1 MRVKK
6 RINDKMLN
14 ISINADCALVMIP
27 HEDDELL
34 VAGNLICHLIEND
47 IDTYVV
53 FATNGDWHVPASKRF
68 KEALRSLAILGVRKE
83 NIFFLGYG
91 DSLNSNK
98 KDHLYYFDDSCTKSY
113 AGYERTYGTSYKQ
126 DYSYLKNGIH
136 HEYNRKCFEND
147 IYDVITDLEPQ
158 VIVCCDYDE
167 HADHRAL
174 SICFDVVINRVLKER
189 DDYKPIVLKRFA
201 YCLAYFAEDDYFN
214 INCMATMRP
223 VVGAINKY
231 NFDMID
237 SFHRMWG
244 ERLRIPTETTNEKVC
259 RAITKHKSQHLYARI
274 GRIINSDEVF
284 WMYRTDNIAL
294 KADMS
299 VSTGDSIYLN
309 DGMYYVIDDID
320 TTVSTFNKYLWKPA
334 VNDQV
339 PNICLKWNHL
349 VRIGKVRLFPGFSQN
364 IYNCKILI
372 HSSGRKIYEFNHLPI
387 RGNALECCFDKF
399 VICDEITIEFSG
411 VDSYFPGISEIE
423 VFEESENENK
433 FIEPYIMFEVNG
445 CISSTYYSDKKQ
457 KNYKINIYSYGI
469 SSDIDYKII
478 EGNAYFEEGK
488 LIVEEDES
496 RVSIVA
502 LAESD
507 KEKVQA
513 FVTIIRKNMY
523 LFNRIKFIDRYI
535 RMIIS
540 KIMLRFDVYIRFI
553 NHHSLKEILKRIKIS
568 KDNL

>member
-1 MRVKK
+1 
-6 RINDKMLN
+6 
-14 ISINADCALVMIP
+14 
-27 HEDDELL
+27 
-34 VAGNLICHLIEND
+34 
-47 IDTYVV
+47 
-53 FATNGDWHVPASKRF
+53 
-68 KEALRSLAILGVRKE
+68 
-83 NIFFLGYG
+83 
-91 DSLNSNK
+91 
-98 KDHLYYFDDSCTKSY
+98 
-113 AGYERTYGTSYKQ
+113 
-126 DYSYLKNGIH
+126 
-136 HEYNRKCFEND
+136 
-147 IYDVITDLEPQ
+147 
-158 VIVCCDYDE
+158 
-167 HADHRAL
+167 
-174 SICFDVVINRVLKER
+174 
-189 DDYKPIVLKRFA
+189 
-201 YCLAYFAEDDYFN
+201 
-214 INCMATMRP
+214 
-223 VVGAINKY
+223 
-231 NFDMID
+231 
-237 SFHRMWG
+237 
-244 ERLRIPTETTNEKVC
+244 
-259 RAITKHKSQHLYARI
+259 
-274 GRIINSDEVF
+274 
-284 WMYRTDNIAL
+284 
-294 KADMS
+294 
-299 VSTGDSIYLN
+299 
-309 DGMYYVIDDID
+309 
-320 TTVSTFNKYLWKPA
+320 
-334 VNDQV
+334 
-339 PNICLKWNHL
+339 
-349 VRIGKVRLFPGFSQN
+349 
-364 IYNCKILI
+364 
-372 HSSGRKIYEFNHLPI
+372 
-387 RGNALECCFDKF
+387 
-399 VICDEITIEFSG
+399 